1 MTPTILEEKKTQTS
15 VGMETPTETVNRVR
29 QAIQPAVSANDI
41 ANPPASPNLT
51 VPPQPTIP
59 SRVGTTVNNVLGT
72 IRSTSDS
79 ARKLAE
85 EQAAFQTFAG
95 ESSGFDIQNTQLERF
110 GVTPEKLK
118 ELEDIQL
125 QLTDRATE
133 SGLTEQRIIGGGQ
146 SLSQGQREVTQEQRE
161 EAVRSAGLAARA
173 AVLQGSIETG
183 RALARDAVDI
193 ALQDR
198 TFQANAK
205 LTQINQL
212 KDVVDEETRQLL
224 VQEERGYQAE
234 LATIEELKTNI
245 ANAMVNGAT
254 QSEISQLNSANLPDD
269 QKLALAQSIIARG
282 ASEMRNLEIQ
292 QTNASIR
299 ASNASA
305 ARAETGRLLDLA
317 EAGDATAIAEL
328 GLTMPDNTLPTA
340 DEIAYARQYASTGT
354 IPAGLD
360 SAGVQFGRI
369 AELAADLPKPD
380 GALVDTNTNIASSG
394 VSATDQASFDALYNA
409 LNTDLPNIISA
420 WEEINNSSSFTNAA
434 KKIASGE
441 TPELSYGTGILGG
454 IQSMVNPTEAMT
466 KFEISKADFLAKL
479 LVARSG
485 AAVTEQEY
493 ARYEKLLPGVF
504 NTPLGVGTPG
514 EQKLSALQ
522 NQMNSALN
530 DKLSTNGLS
539 IYGFSTVKLDGQ
551 EYKVG
556 EIVSNEYGQRGR
568 VNPDGSITPLN
579 N

>member
-1 MTPTILEEKKTQTS
+1 MPPITKEGQSAKNRIAEARQNVNNGATPAEARAIVRFIENPNDRSKNL
-15 VGMETPTETVNRVR
+15 PR
-29 QAIQPAVSANDI
+29 QAIQPTVSANDI

-51 VPPQPTIP
+51 VPSAPTIP
-59 SRVGTTVNNVLGT
+59 PRVGATVNNVLGT
-72 IRSTSDS
+72 IRSTSES
-79 ARKLAE
+79 ARRLAE
-85 EQAAFQTFAG
+85 EQAAFQTLAS
-95 ESSGFDIQNTQLERF
+95 ESSGFDIQNQQLERF

-245 ANAMVNGAT
+245 ENAMVNGAT

-282 ASEMRNLEIQ
+282 ANEMRNLEIQ

-299 ASNASA
+299 SANASA
-305 ARAETGRLLDLA
+305 ALNE
-317 EAGDATAIAEL
+317 AEL
-328 GLTMPDNTLPTA
+328 VAFNKAQDDAATGILTPEDA
-340 DEIAYARQYASTGT
+340 KIANDLNKDFESQQIVKDYN
-354 IPAGLD
+354 AGLQKYIVLED
-360 SAGVQFGRI
+360 TLSNGIDGIQ
-369 AELAADLPKPD
+369 DLQ
-380 GALVDTNTNIASSG
+380 LVYDFMKAVDPTSVVRETE
-394 VSATDQASFDALYNA
+394 FD
-409 LNTDLPNIISA
+409 
-420 WEEINNSSSFTNAA
+420 NAA
-434 KKIASGE
+434 KTGNIFQGAFAKFNKSF
-441 TPELSYGTGILGG
+441 GTGGFLPPE
-454 IQSMVNPTEAMT
+454 V
-466 KFEISKADFLAKL
+466 KADFARAARASFEAKNSQYFNVKSEYANRINRTLGTNNGADYLTAYEGAAPLTQADVSIAEALSGASAQDIQDVLMMTEGL
-479 LVARSG
+479 LGNNNGLQG
-485 AAVTEQEY
+485 AAVF
-493 ARYEKLLPGVF
+493 K
-504 NTPLGVGTPG
+504 
-514 EQKLSALQ
+514 
-522 NQMNSALN
+522 
-530 DKLSTNGLS
+530 
-539 IYGFSTVKLDGQ
+539 
-551 EYKVG
+551 
-556 EIVSNEYGQRGR
+556 
-568 VNPDGSITPLN
+568 
-579 N
+579 